1 MITTDFFC
9 MIGIPLSGS
18 DDGTINPDF
27 KVEFSRY
34 QLVLGLCEFDVV
46 EANTVSI
53 FSFEYF

>member
-1 MITTDFFC
+1 
-9 MIGIPLSGS
+9 MIGTPLSGS
-18 DDGTINPDF
+18 DDETINPDF

-53 FSFEYF
+53 FSFAYF